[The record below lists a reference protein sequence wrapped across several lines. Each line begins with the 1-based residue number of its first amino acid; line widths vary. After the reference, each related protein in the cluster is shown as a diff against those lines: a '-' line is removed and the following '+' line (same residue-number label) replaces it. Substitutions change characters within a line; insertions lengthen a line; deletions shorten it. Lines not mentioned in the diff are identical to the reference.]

1 MYDKL
6 RGQRVEAYMALQFQ
20 VTGGA
25 AEVTETLERLQT
37 YMRVHVCVRYQRGQ
51 QPQTVGES
59 LCNLALKVRR
69 NMQTVM

>member
-6 RGQRVEAYMALQFQ
+6 RGQRVEAYMALQSQ

-37 YMRVHVCVRYQRGQ
+37 YMHVCVRLCVGYQ
-51 QPQTVGES
+51 
-59 LCNLALKVRR
+59 
-69 NMQTVM
+69 